1 MNHNPATKRTLIFYL
16 VITLVIVVSS
26 ISVIWLPQENSVS
39 KSTADSAKTPPL
51 IAFLPFIAYIVMIL
65 LPIIYKKQEKE
76 SFIWGHRFFKGA
88 YLGFLLMTMI
98 FLIELASG
106 FIHIEEL
113 TPGYRD
119 ALIGGIILQG
129 IVAIGE
135 ELPFRGYILPDMAK
149 RYGSWKA
156 VFLSSAFF
164 SVLHVP
170 SILTLNLSKE
180 NIIIM
185 LLTIAIAEILL
196 ALCYLYDGLSM
207 SIGFHF
213 TWNFFQ
219 YHVYSLRQ
227 DFGGILKITSD
238 NQLITGGSFGP
249 EAGLLGLVV
258 VILAF
263 IVVFWWMQSR

>member
-1 MNHNPATKRTLIFYL
+1 MNHNQAKKRTLLFYL

-26 ISVIWLPQENSVS
+26 ISVIWLPRESS
-39 KSTADSAKTPPL
+39 KSTADPAEPLPL
-51 IAFLPFIAYIVMIL
+51 IAFLPFIAYMVMIF
-65 LPIIYKKQEKE
+65 LPIIYKRQEKE
-76 SFIWGHRFFKGA
+76 PFIWGHRFLKGV

-98 FLIELASG
+98 FLIELTSG
-106 FIHIEEL
+106 FIHIEDL
-113 TPGYRD
+113 TPGYQD

-129 IVAIGE
+129 IVAVGE

-164 SVLHVP
+164 SVLHIP

-213 TWNFFQ
+213 TWNFLQ

-227 DFGGILKITSD
+227 DFGGIFKIASD
-238 NQLITGGSFGP
+238 NPLITGGSFGP
-249 EAGLLGLVV
+249 EAGLLGLFV

-263 IVVFWWMQSR
+263 IVVFWWLQSR